1 MSISVDNVYQQVLAI
16 ANKEQRGYITPQEF
30 NLFARKAQIDVFENT
45 FAAYKDAYL
54 HPEQVVGQHNDLM
67 MLREKMQPF
76 RVIGANIV
84 MDNSTLKGIV
94 GSDNSALDSSLGGI
108 GKLRNADN
116 SDDLNDIH
124 WIESVYDFTN
134 EIVFKEVTKRDVM
147 YMMDYRLHKGFPA
160 SIEHIAYEG
169 GDQSTLAFK
178 THNVFYRHS
187 ADELFFYP
195 VNVNNAGNG
204 VASFAPKADYVRKLS
219 SFDQPKW
226 AYVVANNKALYNSS
240 LAKPFVL
247 HESEESSLVNRI
259 LELAGIAIDKVPLA
273 DMALR
278 NEALN
283 KTQQAGPPSP
293 APQRR

>member
-1 MSISVDNVYQQVLAI
+1 MSVSVDNVYQQVLAV

-76 RVIGANIV
+76 REIGAKI
-84 MDNSTLKGIV
+84 TLDASSIKGV
-94 GSDNSALDSSLGGI
+94 LGTTGEGKKDSSLGCLGEI
-108 GKLRNADN
+108 TKEDGN
-116 SDDLNDIH
+116 SLTNIY

-169 GDQSTLAFK
+169 GTDNSLAFK
-178 THNVFYRHS
+178 THNVFYRH
-187 ADELFFYP
+187 DVNKLFFYP
-195 VNVNNAGNG
+195 VTVDANRTIEE
-204 VASFAPKADYVRKLS
+204 FEPKADYIRKLS
-219 SFDQPKW
+219 DFDQPKW
-226 AYVVANNKALYNSS
+226 AYV
-240 LAKPFVL
+240 
-247 HESEESSLVNRI
+247 
-259 LELAGIAIDKVPLA
+259 
-273 DMALR
+273 
-278 NEALN
+278 
-283 KTQQAGPPSP
+283 
-293 APQRR
+293 

>member
-1 MSISVDNVYQQVLAI
+1 MSISVDNVYQQVLAV

-45 FAAYKDAYL
+45 FAAYKDAFL

-76 RVIGANIV
+76 KITGAYV
-84 MDNSTLKGIV
+84 DMDDGTIKGITATDANSV
-94 GSDNSALDSSLGGI
+94 GAIGKIVDGDGGSSL
-108 GKLRNADN
+108 KD
-116 SDDLNDIH
+116 DIH
-124 WIESVYDFTN
+124 WVESVYDFQN

-169 GDQSTLAFK
+169 GTSSSLAFK

-195 VNVNNAGNG
+195 VTVNSGGTAHTN
-204 VASFAPKADYVRKLS
+204 FLPKADYIKKLS
-219 SFDQPKW
+219 RFDQPKW
-226 AYVVANNKALYNSS
+226 AYVVANNKALYDSTS
-240 LAKPFVL
+240 AKDFVV

-259 LELAGIAIDKVPLA
+259 LELAGIAIDKVPLS
-273 DMALR
+273 DSALR
-278 NEALN
+278 NEATN
-283 KTQQAGPPSP
+283 KAIQAGPPS

>member
-1 MSISVDNVYQQVLAI
+1 MSVSVDNVYQQVLAV

-76 RVIGANIV
+76 REIGAKI
-84 MDNSTLKGIV
+84 TLDASSIKGV
-94 GSDNSALDSSLGGI
+94 LGTTGEGKKDSSLGCLGEI
-108 GKLRNADN
+108 TKEDGN
-116 SDDLNDIH
+116 SLTNIY

-169 GDQSTLAFK
+169 GTDNSLAFK
-178 THNVFYRHS
+178 THNVFYRH
-187 ADELFFYP
+187 DVNKLFFYP
-195 VNVNNAGNG
+195 VTVDANRTIEE
-204 VASFAPKADYVRKLS
+204 FEPKADYIRKLS
-219 SFDQPKW
+219 DFDQPKW
-226 AYVVANNKALYNSS
+226 AYVVANNKALYDSGN
-240 LAKPFVL
+240 AKNFVV
-247 HESEESSLVNRI
+247 HESEESSLVNKI

-273 DMALR
+273 DSALR
-278 NEALN
+278 NEAMN
-283 KTQQAGPPSP
+283 KTQQAGPPS